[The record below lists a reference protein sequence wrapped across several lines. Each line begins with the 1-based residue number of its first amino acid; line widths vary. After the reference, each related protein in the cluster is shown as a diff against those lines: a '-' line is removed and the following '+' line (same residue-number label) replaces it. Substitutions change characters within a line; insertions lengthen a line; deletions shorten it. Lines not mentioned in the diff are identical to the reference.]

1 MYKSISLSIYT
12 CINWKWGDLYMYK
25 LIFFDLYMY
34 KFRSALIYTFLYIF
48 IHFYTFVIPWYV
60 KTIG

>member
-1 MYKSISLSIYT
+1 
-12 CINWKWGDLYMYK
+12 MYK

-48 IHFYTFVIPWYV
+48 IHL
-60 KTIG
+60 